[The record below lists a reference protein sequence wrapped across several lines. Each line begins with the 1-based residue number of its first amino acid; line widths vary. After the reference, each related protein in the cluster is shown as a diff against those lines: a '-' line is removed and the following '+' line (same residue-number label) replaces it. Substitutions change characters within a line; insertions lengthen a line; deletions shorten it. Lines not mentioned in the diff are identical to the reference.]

1 MKTRRLA
8 VFTVLA
14 FAYLL
19 SQFLRHANAAIA
31 DSVSADL
38 SLTAAQLGL
47 MTSLFYVAFAAAQVP
62 LGVALDHF
70 RPRFVIAGLML
81 ASAAGCLIFASASS
95 LGTLASG
102 RTLIGLGM
110 AGVLMGSFKILG
122 RWYPPGRF
130 ATVSGVLIGL
140 GALGGL
146 VAAGPLVWFNQ
157 QYGWRAAFSTGAVVI
172 AVSAAC
178 VALFARD
185 WPPGETAARS
195 TSAQDPA
202 SVRDV
207 FTDRRFWR
215 LGPLNFFLNGVLM
228 AFQGLWAGPFLQ
240 DVHHLTSAGK
250 GAYLSLLSIG
260 VVAGYLVGGLLA
272 DRIGIYRAV
281 VAAGALFVATQLM
294 LILSVF
300 KFVPW
305 LLGGAY
311 LLFGFTGAFQILTV
325 IQIGALFP
333 LRMTGRAVTAVNM
346 MGFAGTAFLQW
357 TMGVIIGSFGR
368 TAAGA
373 YPPGAYVAA
382 LSVGL
387 AGTVLALVWYGSDR
401 SLRRPHVPVR
411 A

>member
-1 MKTRRLA
+1 MKTRRLV
-8 VFTVLA
+8 VFIVLA

-70 RPRFVIAGLML
+70 SPRFVIAGLML
-81 ASAAGCLIFASASS
+81 ASTAGCLIFASAHS
-95 LGTLASG
+95 LETLASG
-102 RTLIGLGM
+102 RTLIGLGL

-122 RWYPPGRF
+122 HWYPAKRF

-146 VAAGPLVWFNQ
+146 AAASPLVWFNQ
-157 QYGWRAAFSTGAVVI
+157 QYGWRAVFGTVAVVI

-185 WPPGETAARS
+185 GPPEEDVEHPTAARRS
-195 TSAQDPA
+195 G

-207 FTDRRFWR
+207 FADGRFWR
-215 LGPLNFFLNGVLM
+215 LGPLNFFLCGMLM
-228 AFQGLWAGPFLQ
+228 SFQGLWAGPFLV
-240 DVHHLTSAGK
+240 DVHRMTPGGK
-250 GAYLSLLSIG
+250 GAYLSLLSAG
-260 VVAGYLVGGLLA
+260 VVVGYLVGGWLA
-272 DRIGIYRAV
+272 DRLGIYRAV
-281 VAAGALFVATQLM
+281 MGAGVLFVVAQVV
-294 LILSVF
+294 LILSAF

-311 LLFGFTGAFQILTV
+311 FLFGFAGAFQILTV
-325 IQIGALFP
+325 VQIGTLFP
-333 LRMTGRAVTAVNM
+333 THMTGRAVTAVNM

-357 TMGVIIGSFGR
+357 IMGVIIGSFGR

-373 YPPGAYVAA
+373 YPPGAYVTA
-382 LSVGL
+382 LSLGAV
-387 AGTVLALVWYGSDR
+387 ATMLALIWYGTGR
-401 SLRRPHVPVR
+401 SLRKAHASVR